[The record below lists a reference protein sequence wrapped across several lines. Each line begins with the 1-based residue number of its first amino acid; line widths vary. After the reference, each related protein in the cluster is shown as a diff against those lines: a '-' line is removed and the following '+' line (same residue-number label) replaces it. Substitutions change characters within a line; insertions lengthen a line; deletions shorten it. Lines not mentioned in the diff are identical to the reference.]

1 MSPRPAPRFRHHRL
15 TTVRR
20 MKPNMEELELRA
32 LLSGTIIGQPTF
44 VIGRLAGH
52 GPGGGFTPAQME
64 TGYGFSS
71 INFNGTAGTGQGET
85 IAIVDA
91 YNDPNIQSD
100 LNTFDSEFSLPAL
113 TVNVVNENGGTKLP
127 GVDPT
132 GGWELEESLDVEWA
146 HALAPDASITLVE
159 ASSASL
165 SDLLTAVGYAARS
178 CERRVDELGRQRV
191 LGRDLIRQR
200 LCPGRRGIRG
210 VVGRRGRAALWPAAS
225 PNVLGVGGTALTLTR
240 TIRWSSET
248 GWSGSGGGPSA
259 YESQPSYQ
267 TGVVTQTIDGASR
280 PGRCL

>member
-1 MSPRPAPRFRHHRL
+1 
-15 TTVRR
+15 

-44 VIGRLAGH
+44 VIGPLAGN

-127 GVDPT
+127 GADPT

-146 HALAPDASITLVE
+146 HALAPGASITLVE

-178 CERRVDELGRQRV
+178 RECRVDELGRQRV
-191 LGRDLIRQR
+191 LGRDLGRQR
-200 LCPGRRGIRG
+200 L
-210 VVGRRGRAALWPAAS
+210 
-225 PNVLGVGGTALTLTR
+225 
-240 TIRWSSET
+240 
-248 GWSGSGGGPSA
+248 
-259 YESQPSYQ
+259 
-267 TGVVTQTIDGASR
+267 
-280 PGRCL
+280 